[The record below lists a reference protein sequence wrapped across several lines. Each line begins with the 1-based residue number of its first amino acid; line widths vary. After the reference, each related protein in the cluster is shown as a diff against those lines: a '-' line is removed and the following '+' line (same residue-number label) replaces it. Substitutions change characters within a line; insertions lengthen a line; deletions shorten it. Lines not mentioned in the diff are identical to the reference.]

1 MIPVT
6 VMVTGKGTV
15 SKRLKGEY
23 SKEKPSRFTN
33 IMKPVI
39 FWNIT
44 YKCNLQC
51 QHCYMRSGPWVNYPE
66 LSKDELLHVAS
77 QIIEQESPLVVFTGG
92 EPLVKAEFW
101 DVAKYLSHYRKP
113 ALSLSSNGTLITG
126 KVANDLADLGFRYVG
141 VSIDSV
147 DPSRHDGFRGMKGA
161 YERAIE
167 GIRNVIDV
175 GIPAGI
181 RTTITANN
189 YKETRGI
196 VDLAYRLGV
205 RRVSLYLLDTVGR
218 GLELRRELLTPG
230 MVAEWADSLIELA
243 RAYQDSLEILV
254 VRGNFVGIYIAWK
267 LASSKEEFM
276 EYLSLIEAQ
285 GDCGRKTA
293 SIYPDG
299 TVRPCQ
305 FIDHVVIG
313 DLRKDSLKDILN
325 ANNPRLRPFLN
336 VSKHL
341 RGSKCS
347 KCPFN
352 QVCGGGS
359 RNRAYAVNGDYWGD
373 DPLCPLDIKLL
384 SRFIDDAGS

>member
-23 SKEKPSRFTN
+23 NKEKPSRFTD
-33 IMKPVI
+33 IVKPVI

-66 LSKDELLHVAS
+66 LNKDELLHIAS
-77 QIIEQESPLVVFTGG
+77 QIVDQESPLIVFTGG
-92 EPLVKAEFW
+92 EPLIKEEFW
-101 DVAKYLSHYRKP
+101 DIVKYLSYYRRP
-113 ALSLSSNGTLITG
+113 TLSLSSNGTLITR
-126 KVANDLADLGFRYVG
+126 KIASNLAYLGFRYVG
-141 VSIDSV
+141 ISIDSAN
-147 DPSRHDGFRGMKGA
+147 PARHDSFRGVKGA
-161 YERAIE
+161 YEKAIE
-167 GIRNVIDV
+167 GIRNVVDA

-189 YKETRGI
+189 YKETGEI

-218 GLELRRELLTPG
+218 GLKLGRELLTPG
-230 MVAEWADSLIELA
+230 MVAEWADNLIELA
-243 RAYQDSLEILV
+243 EMYQDSLEILI

-313 DLRKDSLKDILN
+313 DLRKDQLRDILN
-325 ANNPRLRPFLN
+325 ASNPRLRPFLN
-336 VSKHL
+336 ISKHL
-341 RGSKCS
+341 RGPKCS
-347 KCPFN
+347 MCPFK

-359 RNRAYAVNGDYWGD
+359 RNRAYAINGDYWGD

-384 SRFIDDAGS
+384 GKFIDDTRS